1 MKERN
6 MSMEMGL
13 LGSRGLES
21 VWQSRKVLQSPA
33 NPALAVK
40 IKPAHLG

>member
-21 VWQSRKVLQSPA
+21 VWQSRKGLQSPA